1 MKANIFLIFHMIGIL
16 LISTAACGQ
25 KTAIASIG
33 NAWLAT
39 DEKGATHTTVYSQD
53 ATFNLFVELKNAP
66 SDMQLKAIWI
76 AVNADGLAPNS
87 VIHETDYISNKQLI
101 RFYLANDVPWAPGS
115 YKVDIFL
122 NGIVDKSLAFEV
134 K

>member
-1 MKANIFLIFHMIGIL
+1 MNANKILILHMIGIL

-25 KTAIASIG
+25 KAAIASIG

-53 ATFNLFVELKNAP
+53 ATFNLIVELNNAA
-66 SDMQLKAIWI
+66 SDTQLKAIWV
-76 AVNADGLAPNS
+76 AVNAEGLAPNS
-87 VIHETDYISNKQLI
+87 VIHETNFISNKQLV
-101 RFYLANDVPWAPGS
+101 RFYLANDAPWALGS
-115 YKVDIFL
+115 YKVDIYL